1 MLNYPYPADRR
12 DNNQELALLKAK
24 LKRDSQVSDKGST
37 RLHDVFIDR
46 FIFIDIGL
54 FI

>member
-37 RLHDVFIDR
+37 RLHVFIDR
-46 FIFIDIGL
+46 FISIDIGL